1 MYRLTD
7 LCEYCEKGRDLK
19 KKINK
24 FVQVENSEFKD
35 NDDIELIEKQFFEKA
50 QNLHKEILMTQELEV
65 REILELNYDKYKMIV
80 QDIKDYQTILFHQNI
95 AKSQRSAYNN
105 YLKNSKDL
113 KNKILIEIDF
123 KQKFVIGMSPRQ
135 VNREFYNQIFRNIF
149 RSCLGLLKIFY
160 I

>member
-24 FVQVENSEFKD
+24 FLQDENYEFKD
-35 NDDIELIEKQFFEKA
+35 NDDIKLIEKHFFEKA
-50 QNLHKEILMTQELEV
+50 QNLHTEILITLELEV
-65 REILELNYDKYKMIV
+65 REILELNYNKYKMVV

-95 AKSQRSAYNN
+95 ARSQRSAYNN

-123 KQKFVIGMSPRQ
+123 KQKFLIGMSPRQ
-135 VNREFYNQIFRNIF
+135 VSREFYNQIF
-149 RSCLGLLKIFY
+149 RSCLGLLKIF
-160 I
+160 